1 MSYLGIDIGSSQ
13 VKAVAFDEKGRQL
26 ASAGCKYD
34 YTMPRPG
41 WMELDSDEV
50 IRGAFRVIAECA
62 GAVAETSP
70 VRAIACSS
78 QGEAF
83 TLLDAAG
90 KALNPAM
97 ISGDCR
103 AAEVIGNFTE
113 RFGKERIYRITG
125 HTPSAMFSIA
135 KLLWVKEFMPEIWSR
150 MRYCF
155 CFEDLLAFRLTG
167 QGAIGYSLAGRTMLF
182 DINTHA
188 WSEELLAELG
198 MKKEQLAV
206 PYPSGTAIGCISENI
221 AAELGLTTDVQF
233 VTGGHDQIIGAL
245 GCGATQP
252 GTAMY
257 AAGSVEC
264 AVPLMKEKVLSA
276 ELCEAN
282 LCTYDFALPGCYAS
296 VAYSLTGS
304 NLLEYF
310 TTEIVRDEKRDFA
323 ALIGD
328 MPEKPSDLLV
338 IPYFTPSGTPYF
350 DARTPATVYGWRF
363 STSRGELLKGLLE
376 GVAYEMRLNFEFLK
390 KTGFA
395 FERLIA
401 TGGGFRSRE
410 VVQLH
415 ADILNMSIAG
425 CDEKEAGCRGAA
437 MLAQRALG
445 DTPVIPPP
453 EILAVVEPREE
464 FVRIYEEKFKKWEI
478 FSRNIRSL
486 SPCLS

>member
-13 VKAVAFDEKGRQL
+13 VKAVAFDEKGNAL
-26 ASAGCKYD
+26 ASASCKYS
-34 YTMPRPG
+34 YSMPQTG

-50 IRGAFRVIAECA
+50 MAAAFKVIGECA
-62 GAVAETSP
+62 VQVKDSSP

-83 TLLDAAG
+83 SVLDSEG
-90 KALNPAM
+90 KALIPAM

-103 AAEVIGNFTE
+103 AAQVIADFTE
-113 RFGKERIYRITG
+113 HFGRERFYQITG
-125 HTPSAMFSIA
+125 HTPSAMFSIS
-135 KLLWVKEFMPEIWSR
+135 KLLWLKENNREVWDR
-150 MRYCF
+150 MHYCF
-155 CFEDLLAFRLTG
+155 CFEDLLCFRLTG
-167 QGAIGYSLAGRTMLF
+167 ERAIGYSLAGRTMLF
-182 DINTHA
+182 DINTHS
-188 WSEELLAELG
+188 WSEELLHEIG
-198 MKKEQLAV
+198 MSAEQLAI
-206 PYPSGTAIGCISENI
+206 PYPSGTAVGVLKGCV
-221 AAELGLTTDVQF
+221 AAELGLDHDVQF

-245 GCGATQP
+245 GCGATKP
-252 GTAMY
+252 GTIMY

-264 AVPLMKEKVLSA
+264 AVPIMAEKVLSR

-282 LCTYDFALPGCYAS
+282 LCTYDFALPDCYAS

-310 TTEIVRDEKRDFA
+310 TTEIARDEKRDFA
-323 ALIGD
+323 AQIAD
-328 MPEKPSDLLV
+328 MPEEPSNLLV

-350 DARTPATVYGWRF
+350 DTVTPGTVYGWRF
-363 STSRGELLKGLLE
+363 NTSRGELLKGLLE
-376 GVAYEMRLNFEFLK
+376 GIGMEMRLNFDFLK
-390 KTGFA
+390 KSGFT
-395 FERLIA
+395 FECLVA

-415 ADILNMSIAG
+415 ADILNMPISV

-437 MLAQRALG
+437 MLAQKALG
-445 DTPVIPPP
+445 EGPAIPPP

-464 FVRIYEEKFKKWEI
+464 FVRIYEEKFNRWEM
-478 FSRNIRSL
+478 FSRQIRSL

>member
-13 VKAVAFDEKGRQL
+13 VKAVAFDEKGNAL
-26 ASAGCKYD
+26 ASANFKYD
-34 YTMPRPG
+34 YTIPRPG

-50 IRGAFRVIAECA
+50 IRGAFTVIAECA
-62 GAVAETSP
+62 ARVKEISP
-70 VRAIACSS
+70 VRALACSS

-103 AAEVIGNFTE
+103 AVDVIADFTE
-113 RFGKERIYRITG
+113 RFGKERIYHITG

-135 KLLWVKEFMPEIWSR
+135 KLLWTKKFMPELWQK

-167 QGAIGYSLAGRTMLF
+167 QGSIGYPLAGRTMLF
-182 DINTHA
+182 DINEHT
-188 WSEELLAELG
+188 WSGELLAELG
-198 MKKEQLAV
+198 MSEEQLAV
-206 PYPSGTAIGCISENI
+206 PYPSGTAAGSLLPDV
-221 AAELGLTTDVQF
+221 AVQLGLGTEVKF

-245 GCGATQP
+245 GCGATEP

-264 AVPLMKEKVLSA
+264 AVPLMKEKVLSK
-276 ELCEAN
+276 ELCNAN
-282 LCTYDFALPGCYAS
+282 LCTYDFAIPDRYAS

-310 TTEIVRDEKRDFA
+310 ITEIVRDEKRDFS
-323 ALIGD
+323 ALIGE
-328 MPEKPSDLLV
+328 MPENPSDLLV

-350 DARTPATVYGWRF
+350 DAKTPATVYGWRF
-363 STSRGELLKGLLE
+363 GTSRGELLKGLLE

-390 KTGFA
+390 KSGFA
-395 FERLIA
+395 VERLIA

-415 ADILNMSIAG
+415 ADILNMSIAV
-425 CDEKEAGCRGAA
+425 CEEKEAGCRGAA

-445 DTPVIPPP
+445 DAPAIPPP
-453 EILAVVEPREE
+453 EIVAMVEPRAE
-464 FVRIYEEKFKKWEI
+464 FVRIYEKKFQKWEI
-478 FSRNIRSL
+478 FSREIRSL
-486 SPCLS
+486 SSCLS